1 VLSHADGLWLAIDPK
16 PLIGERAFDLASLLR
31 DRRPTLLA
39 GPHPARVLCER
50 LDLLAGELGVER
62 DRARSWAIVHALA
75 WGMNDEALVPDV
87 VECARLLA
95 GA

>member
-1 VLSHADGLWLAIDPK
+1 
-16 PLIGERAFDLASLLR
+16 
-31 DRRPTLLA
+31 
-39 GPHPARVLCER
+39 LCER

-62 DRARSWAIVHALA
+62 DRARGWAIVHALA

-95 GA
+95 EA